1 MIPDKLSSR
10 ASAGLKQGL
19 WLLIVTLLT
28 WVSPA
33 ALAEPHSQQCPKLS
47 LSENPGRT
55 GLNHYLCYFH
65 EAPEAASSYTAR
77 GLLPDRQAPWVHLRG
92 QDSAFPQSDDQYWF
106 RLTLHN
112 DTGRSGYWFLKLAYA
127 PLDYVTFYLR
137 PEGSPASDARV
148 IATGDQRSFM
158 SRGINYR
165 HYLVPME
172 IEAGSTLEVVIAV
185 RNAGAMNVPL
195 SVMEPFAM
203 FELANHLTF
212 ANGLFYGA
220 IFIFT
225 LFNLLIFFSTG
236 TLYYFYNA
244 FYMLAAGL
252 FLFAMGGF
260 GFQYLWPSSNWLAN
274 ASIPLLEIS
283 ATLSFILFGRSFLDV
298 SSDNRRIDLVL
309 KTLAAFS
316 VLAFALVLLLPYSQ
330 IIVIATAYTL
340 ASITV
345 LLAIG
350 ILRWQQ
356 GYTPAKWYV
365 LAWAVFVGFTFIY
378 ALSAFGYLGNFFVRE
393 VMMQLAV
400 CSQIVLLNYAIMQ
413 RWRLLNDRLLEV
425 ETQARH
431 ELESRVE
438 ERTAQL
444 RETMHQLEQANQQLA
459 KLSNHDSLTG
469 LLNRRFLDQ
478 ALPASCAEARR
489 SGKPLA
495 LILVDADRFKLLNDT
510 YGHAFGDQCL
520 KVIADTLAHH
530 ARRPRDI
537 VARFGGEEFVLLL
550 PDTELQG
557 AIAVCEHAFAD
568 IRKAHPVTTE
578 GVPVALSA
586 SAGIAM
592 HSPHDSPESLFE
604 RADMALYE
612 AKKGGRDRYVVAK
625 QNTAHEPQTPGT

>member
-10 ASAGLKQGL
+10 ASAGLKHVL
-19 WLLIVTLLT
+19 WLLTVVLLT
-28 WVSPA
+28 WASPVV
-33 ALAEPHSQQCPKLS
+33 LADYHAQGCPTLLLS
-47 LSENPGRT
+47 DNPGRA

-65 EAPEAASSYTAR
+65 EAPAAEDSYSAR
-77 GLLPDRQAPWVHLRG
+77 GALPDQQAPWIHLRG

-106 RLTLHN
+106 RLTLTN
-112 DTGRSGYWFLKLAYA
+112 DTGRTGYWFLKLAYA

-137 PEGSPASDARV
+137 PRGSPASETQI

-172 IEAGSTLEVVIAV
+172 IEAGSTLDIVVAV

-195 SVMEPFAM
+195 SVMEPIAM

-220 IFIFT
+220 IFIFMV
-225 LFNLLIFFSTG
+225 FNLLIFFTTG
-236 TLYYFYNA
+236 TPYYFYNA

-260 GFQYLWPSSNWLAN
+260 GFQYLWPGSNWLAN
-274 ASIPLLEIS
+274 ASIPLLEIG

-298 SSDNRRIDLVL
+298 GSDHRRIDLVL
-309 KTLAAFS
+309 KGLAAFS
-316 VLAFALVLLLPYSQ
+316 VLAFALVLLVPYSQ
-330 IIVIATAYTL
+330 IILIATAYAL
-340 ASITV
+340 VSITV

-365 LAWAVFVGFTFIY
+365 LAWAMFVSFTFVY
-378 ALSAFGYLGNFFVRE
+378 ALAAFGYLGNFFVRE
-393 VMMQLAV
+393 VMMQLAI
-400 CSQIVLLNYAIMQ
+400 CSQIVLLNYAIIQ

-425 ETQARH
+425 ETRARH

-444 RETMHQLEQANQQLA
+444 RETMRQLEQANQQLA
-459 KLSNHDSLTG
+459 SISNHDSLTG

-489 SGKPLA
+489 NGKPLA
-495 LILVDADRFKLLNDT
+495 LVLVDADRFKPLNDS

-520 KVIADTLAHH
+520 KIIADALSHH

-557 AIAVCEHAFAD
+557 AIAVCEHAFED
-568 IRKAHPVTTE
+568 IRRAHPVTTE
-578 GVPVALSA
+578 GVAVALSV

-592 HSPHDSPESLFE
+592 HDPEDSPESLFE

-612 AKKGGRDRYVVAK
+612 AKKGGRDRYVVAEQK
-625 QNTAHEPQTPGT
+625 TADEPQTP